1 MKSQWLLIIM
11 AGLIVLSGCAKTKKT
26 ESQPENST
34 ASGKSSP
41 QVKIDK
47 DKGTVEFENENI
59 KGRAEIGEDVQLPAS
74 FPDDVPVYA
83 GAKIISAI
91 TNESDNLD
99 TMMVTLQSDDSL
111 REISQFYLDRLA
123 ENGFTITNQREDQ
136 TTSVMSANKDVRT
149 VAIVSSRRNDV
160 TSIGINISTRRE

>member
-1 MKSQWLLIIM
+1 MKSKWLLIIM

-34 ASGKSSP
+34 ASEKSSP

-59 KGRAEIGEDVQLPAS
+59 KGRAEVGEDVQLPDS
-74 FPDDVPVYA
+74 FPDDVPVYD
-83 GAKIISAI
+83 GAKILSAI
-91 TNESDNLD
+91 TNESENLD
-99 TMMVTLQSDDSL
+99 TMMVTLQSDDSVKDVF
-111 REISQFYLDRLA
+111 QFYLDQLSQ
-123 ENGFTITNQREDQ
+123 NGFSITNQREDQ
-136 TTSVMSANKDVRT
+136 STAVLSSNKDVRT
-149 VAIVSSRRNDV
+149 VAIVCSRRNDV